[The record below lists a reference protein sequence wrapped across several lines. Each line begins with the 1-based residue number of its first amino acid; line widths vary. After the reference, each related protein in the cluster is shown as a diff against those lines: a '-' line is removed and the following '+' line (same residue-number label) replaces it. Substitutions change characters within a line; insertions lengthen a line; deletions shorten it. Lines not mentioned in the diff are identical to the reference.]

1 MASQWLKNEMNERER
16 DWIQEMI
23 SYLVSGCIE
32 QIITLPAI
40 ICFSSCLDAD
50 DDDDQGTC
58 FITLF
63 GCCFCLDSEKT
74 QLIAVYTTTRR
85 RWWWRRKYWTYSLS
99 RSQPLNYGNDV
110 VVESD
115 IGE

>member
-1 MASQWLKNEMNERER
+1 MIVSILMASQWLKNEMNEREGL
-16 DWIQEMI
+16 DPGND
-23 SYLVSGCIE
+23 LVSGCIE

-40 ICFSSCLDAD
+40 ICFSSCLDA

-85 RWWWRRKYWTYSLS
+85 RWWRRK
-99 RSQPLNYGNDV
+99 
-110 VVESD
+110 
-115 IGE
+115 